1 MAYRFIFT
9 PEIVRSLQAIERA
22 RAEVTLTV
30 LPPSIVERLRMQ
42 ARVRSTHY
50 STRIEG
56 NRLTLAEAEQV
67 ILDGKTFA
75 GRERDTLEVKHYFQ
89 ALEQVE
95 QWLEAEAPITEE
107 RVQKLH
113 AVIYAGRRAKATPY
127 RDGQNVIRDSTGG
140 IVYLPPEAGDVPAL
154 MAELVSW
161 IQANETTLPVPVI
174 AGITHYQFVTIH
186 PFYDG
191 NGRTARALATW
202 ILYRGGY
209 DLGRFYALEE
219 IYASDLQGYYD
230 ALVTDPHHN
239 YYDGRVS
246 AEITTWL
253 AYFLRGMA
261 TVFETVA
268 HEVRDHAV
276 LEKPT
281 EQAFLRQL
289 DRRGRIVYGLFE
301 RQNDIT
307 ANDVAR
313 ALGLSPRQAREL
325 LSEWVGQGWLV
336 ISESSRK
343 LRRYRLCVK

>member
-1 MAYRFIFT
+1 MAYRFTFT
-9 PEIVRSLQAIERA
+9 PEIVRSLQVIERA

-30 LPPSIVERLRMQ
+30 LPPALVEKLRLQ

-95 QWLEAEAPITEE
+95 QWLEAGAAVTEE
-107 RVQKLH
+107 RVRKLH
-113 AVIYAGRRAKATPY
+113 AILYAGRRAKATPY
-127 RDGQNVIRDSTGG
+127 RDGQNVIRDLAGG
-140 IVYLPPEAGDVPAL
+140 IVYLPPEARDVPLL
-154 MAELVSW
+154 MAELLSW
-161 IQANETTLPVPVI
+161 IQANEKELPVAVV
-174 AGITHYQFVTIH
+174 AGVAHYQFVTIH

-191 NGRTARALATW
+191 NGRTARSLATW

-239 YYDGRVS
+239 YYDGR
-246 AEITTWL
+246 AAADITPWL

-261 TVFETVA
+261 SVFEMVA
-268 HEVRDHAV
+268 REVRTQANADQP
-276 LEKPT
+276 LE
-281 EQAFLRQL
+281 QDFLRQL
-289 DRRGRIVYGLFE
+289 DRRGRMVYGLFE
-301 RQNDIT
+301 HQAEIT
-307 ANDVAR
+307 AHDVAR
-313 ALGLSPRQAREL
+313 VLGLSPRQARDL
-325 LSEWVGQGWLV
+325 LSGWVEQGWLE
-336 ISESSRK
+336 ISEPSRK
-343 LRRYRLCVK
+343 LRRYRLSAK

>member
-1 MAYRFIFT
+1 
-9 PEIVRSLQAIERA
+9 
-22 RAEVTLTV
+22 
-30 LPPSIVERLRMQ
+30 MQ

-95 QWLEAEAPITEE
+95 QWLESAAPITEE
-107 RVQKLH
+107 RIRKLH
-113 AVIYAGRRAKATPY
+113 AVIYAGRRSKATPY
-127 RDGQNVIRDSTGG
+127 RDGQNVIRDLAGG
-140 IVYLPPEAGDVPAL
+140 IVYLPPEAKDVPGL

-161 IQANETTLPVPVI
+161 MQANEQELPAPVV
-174 AGITHYQFVTIH
+174 AGLAHYQFVTIH
-186 PFYDG
+186 PFCDG

-202 ILYRGGY
+202 VLYRGGY
-209 DLGRFYALEE
+209 DPGRFYALEE
-219 IYASDLQGYYD
+219 TYAADLQGYYD

-239 YYDGRVS
+239 YYDGRAS
-246 AEITTWL
+246 AEMTSWL

-261 TVFETVA
+261 AVFEMVA
-268 HEVRDHAV
+268 REVRSRAAI
-276 LEKPT
+276 EQPE

-301 RQNDIT
+301 RQAEIT

-313 ALGLSPRQAREL
+313 ALGLSARQARDL

-336 ISESSRK
+336 VSEPSRK
-343 LRRYRLCVK
+343 LRRYCLSAG